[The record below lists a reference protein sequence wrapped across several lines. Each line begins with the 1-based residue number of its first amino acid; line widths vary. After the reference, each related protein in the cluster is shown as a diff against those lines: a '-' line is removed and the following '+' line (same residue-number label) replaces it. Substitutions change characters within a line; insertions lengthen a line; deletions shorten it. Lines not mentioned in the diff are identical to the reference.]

1 MGEDI
6 RGHCNR
12 NCLYSDKGKCN
23 MWDDFCMP
31 DDVNNCDNYEE
42 NFL

>member
-12 NCLYSDKGKCN
+12 NCLYSDKSKYN
-23 MWDDFCMP
+23 MWDNFCMP

>member
-1 MGEDI
+1 MREDI

-12 NCLYSDKGKCN
+12 NYLYSDKGKCN
-23 MWDDFCMP
+23 MWDDFYMS